1 MQERDV
7 KQPKDYKY
15 KLSLGHSDS
24 CNDGHISV
32 KIMNFDKIT
41 EKQLIDAFYEQ
52 ISPEQIETLCD
63 TLLDYVKPS
72 RRRVNRRG

>member
-1 MQERDV
+1 MDF

-15 KLSLGHSDS
+15 KLSLDYSDS

-72 RRRVNRRG
+72 RRRANRRG